1 MVHPVDSS
9 PPTWDYRV
17 VLDCLTNE
25 RLSSYLEVMDH
36 DVRQAFHL
44 YEWNMRAAASVL
56 TLTSMAEVVV
66 RNALDKELS
75 AWARRRRHGA
85 EWFDVDF
92 LDRRGHLD
100 LQKARRRA
108 RSRHDEEVHG
118 KVVAELS
125 LGFWR
130 YLVESRY
137 YTALWVPAT
146 HAAFPLG
153 APDLRERQRDVALR
167 MKRLTFVRNRA
178 AHHEPLH
185 QRDLHK
191 DLNAALDLTCWISP
205 DAGSWIQ
212 ARNDIADVAQRK
224 PSPLL

>member
-1 MVHPVDSS
+1 MVHQVSRNPSG
-9 PPTWDYRV
+9 WDYRV

-25 RLSSYLEVMDH
+25 RLSSYLKVMGH
-36 DVRQAFHL
+36 DVEQAFHL
-44 YEWNMRAAASVL
+44 YEWNMRAAASIL

-66 RNALDKELS
+66 RNALDRQLS
-75 AWARRRRHGA
+75 AWANRRRHVTD
-85 EWFDVDF
+85 WFDVDF
-92 LDRRGHLD
+92 LDHRGHQD
-100 LQKARRRA
+100 LQKARHLARTRRG
-108 RSRHDEEVHG
+108 EEVHG

-137 YTALWVPAT
+137 FTVLWVPAT
-146 HAAFPLG
+146 HAAFPHG
-153 APDLRERQRDVALR
+153 ASDLRQRQREVALR

-185 QRDLHK
+185 QRDLHQ
-191 DLNAALDLTCWISP
+191 DLDAALDLTRWISP
-205 DAGSWIQ
+205 DAGSWVQ
-212 ARNDIADVAQRK
+212 ARNDIADVIRSK